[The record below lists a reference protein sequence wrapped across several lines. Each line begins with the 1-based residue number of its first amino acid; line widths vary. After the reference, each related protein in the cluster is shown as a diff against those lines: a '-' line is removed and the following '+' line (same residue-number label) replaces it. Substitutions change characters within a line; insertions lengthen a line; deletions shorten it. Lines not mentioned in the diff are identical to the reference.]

1 MKHARIGRLLWL
13 ALVFVAV
20 VARVSAQDKNAKPD
34 FNGTW
39 KVDLPATAKANGK
52 AAEPGTPLTI
62 RVATDD
68 AQNVV
73 QNFTLAQTDTTLIV
87 KVQGRPDVLYT
98 LDNKEKK
105 SEVTTRGG
113 KIEVIVK
120 AKWDG
125 AKILVSTVQRAIVEG
140 ELREVENQE
149 TRSIDKEGRLNFT
162 MSTST
167 GRGNYKAI
175 YVKDAPAQ

>member
-13 ALVFVAV
+13 ALVIVAV

-39 KVDLPATAKANGK
+39 KIDLPATAKANGT
-52 AAEPGTPLTI
+52 APQPGSPLTV
-62 RVATDD
+62 RVATEN
-68 AQNVV
+68 ASNVV
-73 QNFTLAQTDTTLIV
+73 QTMTLVQTDTNLTI
-87 KVQGRPDVLYT
+87 KVQGRPDVVYV

-105 SEVTTRGG
+105 GEVMTRGG
-113 KIEVIVK
+113 KMELIIK

-125 AKILVSTVQRAIVEG
+125 GKIVTTTTEKTMFEG
-140 ELREVENQE
+140 ELRMAEYQE
-149 TRSIDKEGRLNFT
+149 SRSIDKEGRLNFAL
-162 MSTST
+162 STST

-175 YVKDAPAQ
+175 YVKEAPAQ